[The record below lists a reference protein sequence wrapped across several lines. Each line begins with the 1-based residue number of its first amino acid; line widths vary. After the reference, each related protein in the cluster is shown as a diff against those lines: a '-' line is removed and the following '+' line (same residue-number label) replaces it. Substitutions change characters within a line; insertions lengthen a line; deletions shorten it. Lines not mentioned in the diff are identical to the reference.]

1 MSKTGEFDLNF
12 PGATIIC
19 DTQEKKLAILNYLNG
34 RSPNFDLDLS
44 TDKFQNTLEQ
54 VVFNTTYI
62 HEGRHLHDYLTAPLL
77 TTHWLQRIFSLSF
90 SVIAIDSW
98 KHSSKRYKYLP
109 LPFNRWLGL
118 TPERK
123 SELLRHKGISE
134 NDVPFYNISA
144 FNDVPSD
151 ELDKLPLFDKY
162 LIYPA
167 LVQIQMDE
175 EKDNF
180 QLDSYN
186 TDYSVRS
193 FMESLAFIIQST
205 EIVLKYGDEGE
216 RIADFIREKSFE
228 NFMSLGKK
236 KRNEGKEIGRTDY
249 LGYTNYTS
257 MFTYVYRFCFSL
269 HYS

>member
-134 NDVPFYNISA
+134 NDVPFYNCLLYTSDA
-144 FNDVPSD
+144 AD
-151 ELDKLPLFDKY
+151 EL
-162 LIYPA
+162 
-167 LVQIQMDE
+167 
-175 EKDNF
+175 
-180 QLDSYN
+180 
-186 TDYSVRS
+186 
-193 FMESLAFIIQST
+193 
-205 EIVLKYGDEGE
+205 
-216 RIADFIREKSFE
+216 
-228 NFMSLGKK
+228 
-236 KRNEGKEIGRTDY
+236 
-249 LGYTNYTS
+249 
-257 MFTYVYRFCFSL
+257 
-269 HYS
+269 